1 MAAHN
6 LIQRILEAFDQ
17 LAATLLGRPA
27 TLARQP
33 VRIER
38 QARCIATPRDN
49 RRP

>member
-1 MAAHN
+1 MPAHN
-6 LIQRILEAFDQ
+6 RIQRILEAFDQ
-17 LAATLLGRPA
+17 LAATLPGRPA

-38 QARCIATPRDN
+38 QARYVVTSRRN